1 MRFKIE
7 DREYEYDATLT
18 VEEAMFL
25 QDKTGLGMNECD
37 AAITKGNPYAI
48 AAWMMI
54 LMKRAGVVVRWQDM
68 LKLDIRT
75 FRIIRD
81 DPDDPDEDNA
91 ESDGNQQGE
100 GEPDPTQPDGTT
112 PESATSST

>member
-1 MRFKIE
+1 MKFKIE
-7 DREYEYDATLT
+7 GREYDYDETLT
-18 VEEAMFL
+18 VEEAMLL

-54 LMKRAGVVVRWQDM
+54 LMKRTGLVVRWQDM

-75 FRIIRD
+75 FQIVRD
-81 DPDDPDEDNA
+81 DEAAD
-91 ESDGNQQGE
+91 SE
-100 GEPDPTQPDGTT
+100 GDVTSEAPDPTQPGGTT
-112 PESATSST
+112 PESDTSST